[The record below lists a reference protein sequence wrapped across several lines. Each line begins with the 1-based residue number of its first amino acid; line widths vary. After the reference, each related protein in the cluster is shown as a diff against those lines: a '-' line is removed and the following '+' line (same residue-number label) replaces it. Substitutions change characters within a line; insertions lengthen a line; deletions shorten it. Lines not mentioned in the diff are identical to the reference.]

1 MAKKDEKIVD
11 SEKENVVDV
20 AEASAAKKSP
30 DITGLAELIIEACKA
45 FGVALEYL
53 FASSISDGVATIIT
67 NGGKR
72 VKYKAGDKVEKL
84 DDIAITGINPKLAK
98 RKVIAG
104 KAKG

>member
-1 MAKKDEKIVD
+1 MAKKNDDRTSNSVAGSNNG
-11 SEKENVVDV
+11 SEKEP
-20 AEASAAKKSP
+20 E
-30 DITGLAELIIEACKA
+30 GLAELIIEACKA
-45 FGVALEYL
+45 FGAALEYL

-104 KAKG
+104 KAKE